1 MSTPVSRPMMNE
13 SHSLK
18 NSEKGKNFGLD
29 AMRAMAIILVL
40 VCHSGLQSP
49 LMYYLGFYGVELFFV
64 LSGFLI
70 GQIIIRDVLQKPS
83 TKSLI
88 TFYQRRWLRTLPLYY
103 MVLLLLVFHKT
114 FGSQAPPNSWYY
126 FFFVQNFSDS
136 VEHFFAPSW
145 SLSIEEWSYLI
156 IPLVLIMLP
165 VRKYS
170 GNTIM
175 IFCVAWA
182 ALILIAR
189 YYPVTKPV
197 PEYES
202 EIRKNIPLRLDAII
216 YGFAMANIKIHYP
229 KFFNRLSSAKV
240 FAASVIIFLIL
251 NIYIGNTLVYDFVG
265 AKTIPGTIGFTLVGI
280 LISLWVPFL
289 NDHWFVRKIGN
300 FSPAKA
306 VFGHVSQYSYCL
318 YLVHYTVFGII
329 ITYTTLSMHWFIQF
343 VLALIIIFMISAA
356 SYYYFEKPIL
366 DWRDRKIRLT

>member
-1 MSTPVSRPMMNE
+1 MLNE

-189 YYPVTKPV
+189 YYPITKPV

-216 YGFAMANIKIHYP
+216 YGFAMANIRIHYP

-240 FAASVIIFLIL
+240 FAVSVIIFLIL

-343 VLALIIIFMISAA
+343 MLALIIIFMISAA